1 MTATTDVLGLLEQA
15 LDQTADV
22 LDGIAPG
29 QEDQPTPCRSW
40 NVATLADHVVYDLTR
55 FAASARGEKVDWS
68 TPAPPTGGDWGR
80 AFRAQAPALLQTWR
94 GAGDLDQT
102 RTLGQAELPLSF
114 LVNQQLAEFATHA
127 WDVAT
132 ATGQKVAW
140 NDAGRRGRA
149 GVGQD
154 RATAGDARRR
164 GERQDVRPGGRDPRR
179 RAGLRPP
186 GRLLRPHPAQ
196 LTRAIFAQRA
206 HGTEVTA
213 LPSGSGRGSRIGP
226 ASARSS
232 PVMCRTVAT

>member
-22 LDGIAPG
+22 LDGIAPD

-40 NVATLADHVVYDLTR
+40 DVATLADHVVYDLTR

-68 TPAPPTGGDWGR
+68 TPAPPVGGDWGR

-94 GAGDLDQT
+94 DAGDLDQT

-114 LVNQQLAEFATHA
+114 LVHQQLAEFATHA

-140 NDAGRRGRA
+140 NDQ
-149 GVGQD
+149 VGE
-154 RATAGDARRR
+154 AALAWAR
-164 GERQDVRPGGRDPRR
+164 
-179 RAGLRPP
+179 
-186 GRLLRPHPAQ
+186 
-196 LTRAIFAQRA
+196 
-206 HGTEVTA
+206 TA
-213 LPSGSGRGSRIGP
+213 LQPAMRGDEASGKTFGPEVEIPDDAPVYDRLAAFFGRTPPS
-226 ASARSS
+226 
-232 PVMCRTVAT
+232 